1 MPRKTQMPTNYF
13 LKNHA
18 IGIEKHKGKL
28 NVHKE
33 EFGTCQKR
41 TKTYKR
47 KPNVCEKELG
57 THCGILETHK
67 GKLIMCQAKSLT
79 H

>member
-13 LKNHA
+13 LKKHT

-33 EFGTCQKR
+33 EFGTC
-41 TKTYKR
+41 
-47 KPNVCEKELG
+47 
-57 THCGILETHK
+57 
-67 GKLIMCQAKSLT
+67 
-79 H
+79 